1 MKQYKVGDII
11 EDKNGRVGLITAVY
25 NSPFV
30 TYYIVLIDGETFH
43 LQAED
48 LI

>member
-1 MKQYKVGDII
+1 MKLYKVGDLV
-11 EDKNGRVGLITAVY
+11 EDKNGRTGLVTSVY

-30 TYYIVLIDGETFH
+30 IYYTVLIDGETIV